1 MTIIHFLDEGSV
13 LRNGWMVRAEAKWTR
28 SQIVSGAFGERK
40 APLLF
45 ISPPPVL
52 GSGSVP
58 RMDAVLFSSHPAMTE
73 SLNKEI
79 RAGGLQEKKKKKKK
93 KVSPRI
99 IYSSGMQRGEPDLN
113 LERERKRHDHYSRP
127 SLSCSWQAAAGK
139 FV

>member
-79 RAGGLQEKKKKKKK
+79 RAGGLQDKEKK
-93 KVSPRI
+93 
-99 IYSSGMQRGEPDLN
+99 N
-113 LERERKRHDHYSRP
+113 LCLCVHFQPCALE
-127 SLSCSWQAAAGK
+127 
-139 FV
+139 